1 MLSVNKNFNSKSH
14 FTDSTKPKLSSVT
27 ISSDNAKDNIA
38 YPDDTITLTIK
49 YKPGVDTPESEPI
62 PTIGFS
68 KIYFFINN
76 KKIEAALSDQSKVEA
91 NDSSKELIDQITA
104 TTTVKKCQYGPVS
117 FEINFT
123 GTSGGLII
131 KGDPHTTTTDKSKV
145 TIYNSACCPT
155 DESEEC
161 KKENVLL
168 IVAISV
174 GVFIILLIIYFFMR
188 KKVFYGGNRKLSS
201 GKRGSRKAGRGKSK

>member
-1 MLSVNKNFNSKSH
+1 SYVN
-14 FTDSTKPKLSSVT
+14 
-27 ISSDNAKDNIA
+27 ISSDNTTKEDIAHTGNI
-38 YPDDTITLTIK
+38 ITLKIR
-49 YKPGVDTPESEPI
+49 YKPGVDTPGSEHI

-76 KKIEAALSDQSKVEA
+76 KKIEAKLVDQTEVSVLSGNGVSE
-91 NDSSKELIDQITA
+91 NFDQITA
-104 TTTVKKCQYGPVS
+104 TTIVKKCQYGPVS

-123 GTSGGLII
+123 GTKGGQIT
-131 KGDPHTTTTDKSKV
+131 KGDPQTTTTDESKV
-145 TIYNSACCPT
+145 IIYNSACCPT

-201 GKRGSRKAGRGKSK
+201 GKRVRSGRGKSK

>member
-27 ISSDNAKDNIA
+27 ISSDNAKDDIA
-38 YPDDTITLTIK
+38 YPDNKITLKIQ
-49 YKPGVDTPESEPI
+49 YKPGIDTPESDHI
-62 PTIGFS
+62 QTIGFS

-76 KKIEAALSDQSKVEA
+76 KKIEANWGGQTEVSVISDNGTPEKF
-91 NDSSKELIDQITA
+91 DQITA
-104 TTTVKKCQYGPVS
+104 TTTVEKCQYGPVT

-123 GTSGGLII
+123 GTSGGKII

-145 TIYNSACCPT
+145 IIYNSACCPT

-201 GKRGSRKAGRGKSK
+201 GKRVRSGRGKSK